1 MIYFILKVQG
11 GRIKEVNLKDTAKL
25 QTPSTV
31 NIEHILTHSHSN
43 VHMQPSPAVYM
54 AKLP

>member
-11 GRIKEVNLKDTAKL
+11 IKEVNLKDTAKL